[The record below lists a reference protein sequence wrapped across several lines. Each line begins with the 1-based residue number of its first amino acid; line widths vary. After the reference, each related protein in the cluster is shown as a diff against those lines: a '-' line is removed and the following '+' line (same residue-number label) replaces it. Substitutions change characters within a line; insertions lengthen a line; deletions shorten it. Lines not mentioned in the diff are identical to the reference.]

1 MDTNIASSA
10 SVDPEVFQGGL
21 VLKMNHSSYWIS
33 PWALGGI
40 GPADGD
46 RVMRADGG
54 LPVGRG
60 PALLGNDV
68 LLCPVLWS
76 TTTSPVLLLSAS
88 SDTPAAFSI
97 SLS

>member
-33 PWALGGI
+33 PWVVGGI
-40 GPADGD
+40 GLADGG
-46 RVMRADGG
+46 RVMRANGG

-76 TTTSPVLLLSAS
+76 TTMSPVLLLSAS
-88 SDTPAAFSI
+88 SDTPSTFPI